1 MLSEELDLVA
11 KQILAELPDNAPV
24 IKGIV
29 INGSFF
35 HDVAVPDRSG
45 LNDPYNAPLS
55 AVAANFN
62 TVFLNKLG
70 RKITTAEVQT
80 PLTPTAKCLAMPL
93 GKGKHRINLRDSNTA
108 QQHFAELLMLKL
120 REQGAEVK
128 SGLHYGRIPIEAE
141 HFYRHLNSAT
151 LDKII
156 QASLKY
162 SNNFVTNRLFTL
174 LGEESQGQALD
185 LRSAQKWV
193 EKRLLQTYADE
204 DPSWHNIVV
213 EEGSGLSRN
222 NCLSR

>member
-45 LNDPYNAPLS
+45 VNDPYNARLS

-80 PLTPTAKCLAMPL
+80 PLTPTAKCLA
-93 GKGKHRINLRDSNTA
+93 RRV
-108 QQHFAELLMLKL
+108 
-120 REQGAEVK
+120 RV
-128 SGLHYGRIPIEAE
+128 
-141 HFYRHLNSAT
+141 
-151 LDKII
+151 
-156 QASLKY
+156 
-162 SNNFVTNRLFTL
+162 
-174 LGEESQGQALD
+174 
-185 LRSAQKWV
+185 
-193 EKRLLQTYADE
+193 RLLICVVRRNGLKKGFCRLMPMKTLVGTTSLSKKDRVYREITVCQDELSLIKVPIRPAYHTDLTAD
-204 DPSWHNIVV
+204 SLT
-213 EEGSGLSRN
+213 S
-222 NCLSR
+222 